1 MDRAQKDLDVR
12 TGLVFLKASAGR
24 VRVAQGGAWCTGC
37 LFDLSHSEMRVS
49 LSLSFLQ
56 VYLGSEVVWGY
67 CRVKKLVAA
76 LHS

>member
-1 MDRAQKDLDVR
+1 MDSAQKDLHVR
-12 TGLVFLKASAGR
+12 TVFLRASAGR
-24 VRVAQGGAWCTGC
+24 MRIAQGGAWCAGC

-49 LSLSFLQ
+49 LSLSVLQ
-56 VYLGSEVVWGY
+56 VYLGPEVVCRY